1 MIRRP
6 PRSTRTDTLF
16 PYTTLF
22 RSPRAFQR
30 GEHHRPWHVAA
41 AVGQEQAR
49 RVGDLAQPLLAHR
62 EDADLVG
69 AAEAVLDRAQDA
81 ILMTALAF
89 EGQHRVDHMFEHAR
103 SRDRSVLRDMP
114 NEHDRRA
121 AVLRSEENT

>member
-1 MIRRP
+1 MRH
-6 PRSTRTDTLF
+6 TRCALVTGVQTCAL
-16 PYTTLF
+16 PI
-22 RSPRAFQR
+22 S
-30 GEHHRPWHVAA
+30 
-41 AVGQEQAR
+41 R

-114 NEHDRRA
+114 TSTIA
-121 AVLRSEENT
+121 APLSLA